1 MPATST
7 PPPTAPPTTE
17 GTATQQPSTSTA
29 KSEATTTL
37 VWPRDLNLPT
47 SGELTWGFDPEGL
60 RDG

>member
-7 PPPTAPPTTE
+7 TTPTSPPTPEGSTPT
-17 GTATQQPSTSTA
+17 PDSTSSA
-29 KSEATTTL
+29 LAEATPV

-47 SGELTWGFDPEGL
+47 SGELAWGFDPEGL

>member
-7 PPPTAPPTTE
+7 TTPTSPPTPEGSTTTPE
-17 GTATQQPSTSTA
+17 STSTA
-29 KSEATTTL
+29 KAEATPV

-47 SGELTWGFDPEGL
+47 SGELAWGFDPEGL

>member
-7 PPPTAPPTTE
+7 PTPTSPPTPEDSTT
-17 GTATQQPSTSTA
+17 TQESTSTA
-29 KSEATTTL
+29 KAEATPV

-47 SGELTWGFDPEGL
+47 SGELAWGFDPEGL

>member
-7 PPPTAPPTTE
+7 TTPTSHPSTTTPE
-17 GTATQQPSTSTA
+17 STSTA
-29 KSEATTTL
+29 KAEATPV

-60 RDG
+60 CDG